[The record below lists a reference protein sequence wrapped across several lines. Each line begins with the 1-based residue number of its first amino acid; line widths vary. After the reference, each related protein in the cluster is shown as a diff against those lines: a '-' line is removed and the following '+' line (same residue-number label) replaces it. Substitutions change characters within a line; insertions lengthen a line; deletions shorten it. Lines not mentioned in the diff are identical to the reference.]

1 MNNLQFS
8 NAEVQ
13 EKYESLVDNDREVQ
27 KPQVYS
33 GKLSN
38 ITPAMAEAMIKGGTN
53 LIKEK
58 SPAGTTS
65 AAKAGTGTTK

>member
-1 MNNLQFS
+1 MLQLK
-8 NAEVQ
+8 NAEVA
-13 EKYESLVDNDREVQ
+13 EKYEALVENDRDVYKIE
-27 KPQVYS
+27 VYS

-58 SPAGTTS
+58 APAGTTS
-65 AAKAGTGTTK
+65 AAKADTGKAK